1 MQSPPEAR
9 SQSRA
14 KRLVIGALALLAI
27 ALFTGLGTWQ
37 VQRLFWKHDLI
48 ARIEARIH
56 AEPVPPPPRAAWPAI
71 NARDDEYRRVR
82 LSGVFDHSKEVLATA
97 ATELGGGFWVLTP
110 LSLSDGTTVLV
121 NRGFVPTGR
130 RDPATRAEGEIAG
143 PVTITGLIRISEPG
157 GAFLRDNDPAANRW
171 YSRDVAAITQA
182 RGLTDAAPYFVD
194 ADAAPNPGGYPVGG
208 LTRVNLPDNHLVYAI
223 TWYAMALG
231 LAAALI
237 QIARRR
243 W

>member
-1 MQSPPEAR
+1 MPTTSEAR
-9 SQSRA
+9 TRP
-14 KRLVIGALALLAI
+14 KRILLATLALLAI
-27 ALFTGLGTWQ
+27 CVFVALGTWQ

-48 ARIEARIH
+48 ARIDARIH
-56 AEPVPPPPRAAWPAI
+56 AEPVSPPARAAWPAI

-130 RDPATRAEGEIAG
+130 RDPATRVEGQTEGE
-143 PVTITGLIRISEPG
+143 VTVTGLLRISEPD

-171 YSRDVAAITQA
+171 YSRDVAAIA
-182 RGLTDAAPYFVD
+182 RAKGLPDAAPYFVD

-208 LTRVNLPDNHLVYAI
+208 LTRINPPDNHLVYAL

-231 LAAALI
+231 LVVALV
-237 QIARRR
+237 QIVRRR